1 MTPLIKKAYSNI
13 CHQES
18 YKLIEIR
25 GHQFLVCARCLG
37 IYTGVLIFSFIS
49 IFIKVIPKHIIK
61 LIIISFVMIF
71 ADILFYRTGL
81 YGYSKIIAFGTGLFS
96 GSVTF
101 IYILNEFDNYL
112 LTLILPN
119 EK

>member
-1 MTPLIKKAYSNI
+1 
-13 CHQES
+13 
-18 YKLIEIR
+18 
-25 GHQFLVCARCLG
+25 
-37 IYTGVLIFSFIS
+37 
-49 IFIKVIPKHIIK
+49 
-61 LIIISFVMIF
+61 MIF

-101 IYILNEFDNYL
+101 IYLLNEFDNYL

>member
-1 MTPLIKKAYSNI
+1 MIKKVYSNV

-18 YKLIEIR
+18 YKLIAIG

-37 IYTGVLIFSFIS
+37 IYTGVLIFSFVS
-49 IFIKVIPKHIIK
+49 IFIKIIPKHIIK
-61 LIIISFVMIF
+61 LIIISFIMIL
-71 ADILFYRTGL
+71 ADILFYTAGL
-81 YGYSKIIAFGTGLFS
+81 YGYSKYVAFGTGLFS

-101 IYILNEFDNYL
+101 IYILNEFENYL
-112 LTLILPN
+112 LTIISHD

>member
-1 MTPLIKKAYSNI
+1 LTPLFKKVYSNV

-18 YKLIEIR
+18 YKLIGVG
-25 GHQFLVCARCLG
+25 GHEFLVCARCLG

-49 IFIKVIPKHIIK
+49 ILTSIKPKQINK
-61 LIIISFVMIF
+61 LIITSFVLIF
-71 ADILFYRTGL
+71 TDILFYKTGL
-81 YGYSKIIAFGTGLFS
+81 YGYSKYVAFGTGLFS

-101 IYILNEFDNYL
+101 IYILSEFENYL
-112 LTLILPN
+112 LTIIIPN

>member
-1 MTPLIKKAYSNI
+1 MPFIKKAYSNV

-18 YKLIEIR
+18 YKVIAIG

-37 IYTGVLIFSFIS
+37 IYTGVLIFSFIL
-49 IFIKVIPKHIIK
+49 IFIKIIPKHIIK
-61 LIIISFVMIF
+61 LIIISIVMIF
-71 ADILFYRTGL
+71 ADIIFYTTGL

-101 IYILNEFDNYL
+101 IYILNELENYL
-112 LTLILPN
+112 LTIMLPD